1 MGLEATMVIVDNSDY
16 SRNGD
21 FIPTRWEAQIDAV
34 NIIV

>member
-21 FIPTRWEAQIDAV
+21 FMPTRWEA
-34 NIIV
+34 